1 MDNAIYVIFL
11 ENPESF
17 LTEAD
22 QGFSVEVT
30 IRKRNLT
37 FPKSMFFYQ
46 EKNVRIIWLP
56 IWTEFAIVIYYG
68 KLLSTKNQRNFFFPY
83 FFFQEILSC
92 EYISI
97 FNSTLNQICS
107 FFFSP
112 PPRQCEILWGRA
124 APFEDCYIL

>member
-30 IRKRNLT
+30 IWKRNLT

-46 EKNVRIIWLP
+46 EKDVRIIWLP

-68 KLLSTKNQRNFFFPY
+68 KLLSTKNQRNIFPPF

-107 FFFSP
+107 LSP
-112 PPRQCEILWGRA
+112 PHP
-124 APFEDCYIL
+124 P